1 MPCPGFWLLNLFF
14 GGFFLPYSL
23 CIFFCW
29 TCDTPVSLVRVCA
42 GPHFI
47 YFAEAVHFCPVGALA
62 SNLITPR
69 M

>member
-1 MPCPGFWLLNLFF
+1 MSWFLAFKPILWCFF
-14 GGFFLPYSL
+14 YLTH
-23 CIFFCW
+23 CAFFCW
-29 TCDTPVSLVRVCA
+29 TCDTPASLVRVCA
-42 GPHFI
+42 GPHFV

>member
-1 MPCPGFWLLNLFF
+1 MSWFLAFKPILWWFF
-14 GGFFLPYSL
+14 FYLTH
-23 CIFFCW
+23 CAFFCW
-29 TCDTPVSLVRVCA
+29 TCDTPASLVRVCA